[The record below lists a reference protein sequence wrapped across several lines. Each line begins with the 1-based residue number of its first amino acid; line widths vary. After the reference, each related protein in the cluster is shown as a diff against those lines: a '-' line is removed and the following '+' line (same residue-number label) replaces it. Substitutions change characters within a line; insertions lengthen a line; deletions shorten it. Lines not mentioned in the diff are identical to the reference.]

1 MPVSYR
7 AKAFFGT
14 PTLALRYDGG
24 RERWYKLD
32 ALGQRKITGS
42 SVVATGRGCRIAFAN
57 DTDLLDLG
65 RRTHA
70 AFADLPVLGIDM
82 VRDISDG
89 RLWVLEANP
98 EGDTWNF
105 GYRGGHRLMK
115 AAGLDFYRQF
125 DALDRCAAALT
136 ELCRREAV

>member
-7 AKAFFGT
+7 AKTFFGT
-14 PTLALRYDGG
+14 PILALRYDGG
-24 RERWYKLD
+24 CEPWYKLD
-32 ALGQRKITGS
+32 AQGRRKITGS
-42 SVVATGRGCRIAFAN
+42 SVVATGQGCRITFAN

-65 RRTHA
+65 RRTHV

-82 VRDISDG
+82 VRDIGDG
-89 RLWVLEANP
+89 RLWVLEVNP

-105 GYRGGHRLMK
+105 GYRGGHRLKK
-115 AAGLDFYRQF
+115 AGGLDFYQQF
-125 DALDRCAAALT
+125 DALDRCAEALT